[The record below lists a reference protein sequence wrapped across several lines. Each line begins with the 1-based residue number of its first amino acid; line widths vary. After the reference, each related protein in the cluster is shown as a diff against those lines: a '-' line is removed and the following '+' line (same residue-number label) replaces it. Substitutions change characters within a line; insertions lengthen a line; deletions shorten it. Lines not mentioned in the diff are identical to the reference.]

1 MVDVKEFFD
10 KICDISDKNA
20 GGCLFFCYLFFCWLR
35 KNNYPTDSFEIIQIT
50 LPYEEERIQQNID
63 FINKERDSAVS
74 SAHFAWRYNGKEYDS
89 EGLLNCTRWDSYPKA
104 TLPLFGNTEAI
115 ISLCENALMNSRWNT
130 WFDRNATIPII
141 TERFGID
148 FSHLKL
154 NLKW

>member
-10 KICDISDKNA
+10 KISDIGDKNA

-35 KNNYPTDSFEIIQIT
+35 KNDYPTDSFEIIQMSSDF
-50 LPYEEERIQQNID
+50 EQNRIQENIE
-63 FINKERDSAVS
+63 FINKQRDSAVA
-74 SAHFAWRYNGKEYDS
+74 SAHFAWRYNGEEYDS
-89 EGLLNCTRWDSYPKA
+89 EGKLNHVRWTYYTKA
-104 TLPLFGNTEAI
+104 TLPLFGDVNAI
-115 ISLCENALMNSRWNT
+115 VALCENALINGRWNT